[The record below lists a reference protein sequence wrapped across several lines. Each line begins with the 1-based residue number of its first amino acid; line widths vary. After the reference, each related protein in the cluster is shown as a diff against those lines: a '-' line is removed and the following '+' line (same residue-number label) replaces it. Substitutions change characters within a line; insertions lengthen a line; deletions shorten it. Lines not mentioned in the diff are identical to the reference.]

1 MPNYA
6 WKERKKFAVPVGAG
20 AFGLLVWYFFVLSS
34 LNSSTD
40 KLVQQRRG
48 AEGQLRQRLQAGVP
62 QPETVDK
69 AERDQKQLKK
79 ELIEIRDLLEFKVDE
94 AFRAK
99 EGENLQTKMGRQRD
113 EVRLAVEKR
122 GGERGFPPIDTRFG
136 FPSSFAELPDTV
148 LPEWLIRLAVVRHL
162 CFLAMDCGVEKLELV
177 EVIPIEHQE
186 EALAPADRFMG
197 RLTVK
202 FRVLGNSDSIMKVVH
217 GLQQK
222 GGKYLALEACS
233 IKIADPTRDLLGAEI
248 AAGALVIH
256 PDKPVSTEG
265 KP

>member
-6 WKERKKFAVPVGAG
+6 WKERKKFAIPVGGG
-20 AFGLLVWYFFVLSS
+20 ALGLLVWYFMLLSP
-34 LNSSTD
+34 LNTSTD
-40 KLVQQRRG
+40 RLVQQRRG
-48 AEGQLRQRLQAGVP
+48 AEGQLRLRLQAGVP
-62 QPETVDK
+62 QPETVDR
-69 AERDQKQLKK
+69 AEKEQKQLKSD
-79 ELIEIRDLLEFKVDE
+79 LGRIREDMEFKVDE

-113 EVRLAVEKR
+113 EVRVAVEKR
-122 GGERGFPPIDTRFG
+122 CGERGFPQIDSRLG
-136 FPSSFAELPDTV
+136 FPSSFAELPDVV
-148 LPEWLIRLAVVRHL
+148 LPEWLIRLAVVKHL
-162 CFLAMDCGVEKLELV
+162 CFLAMDSGVEKLELV
-177 EVIPIEHQE
+177 EVVPAEHQD
-186 EALAPADRFMG
+186 EALAPADRFLG

-202 FRVLGNSDSIMKVVH
+202 FRVIGASDAIMKLVH

-222 GGKYLALEACS
+222 GGKFLALEACA

-256 PDKPVSTEG
+256 PDKPVAVEG

>member
-20 AFGLLVWYFFVLSS
+20 AFGLILWYFIVLSG
-34 LNSSTD
+34 LNNSTD
-40 KLVQQRRG
+40 SLVRQRAG
-48 AEGQLRQRLQAGVP
+48 AEGQLRLRLQAGVP

-79 ELIEIRDLLEFKVDE
+79 ELAEIRESMEFKVDE
-94 AFRAK
+94 AFKAK
-99 EGENLQTKMGRQRD
+99 EGTNLQEKMGRQRD
-113 EVRLAVEKR
+113 EVRQAIEKR
-122 GGERGFPPIDTRFG
+122 CGERGFPPIDPRLG
-136 FPSSFAELPDTV
+136 YPSSFLELPESV
-148 LPEWLIRLAVVRHL
+148 LSEWLVRLAVVKHL

-177 EVIPIEHQE
+177 EVVSDHQE
-186 EALAPADRFMG
+186 EPLAPADRFLG

-202 FRVLGNSDSIMKVVH
+202 FRVIGTSDSIMKVVH
-217 GLQQK
+217 ALQQK
-222 GGKYLALEACS
+222 GGKYLALEGCA

-248 AAGALVIH
+248 SAAALVIH

>member
-6 WKERKKFAVPVGAG
+6 WQERKKFAVPVAAG
-20 AFGLLVWYFFVLSS
+20 AFGLLVWHFFVLSS

-48 AEGQLRQRLQAGVP
+48 AEGQLRSRLQAGVP

-79 ELIEIRDLLEFKVDE
+79 ELLEIRDLLEFKVDE

-99 EGENLQTKMGRQRD
+99 EGQNLQEKMGRQRD
-113 EVRLAVEKR
+113 EVRQAILKR
-122 GGERGFPPIDTRFG
+122 SQERGFPEIDPRLG
-136 FPSSFAELPDTV
+136 YPSSFLEMPEPV
-148 LPEWLIRLAVVRHL
+148 LAEWLIRLAVVKHL
-162 CFLAMDCGVEKLELV
+162 CFLAMDSGVEKLELV
-177 EVIPIEHQE
+177 EVVPVEQRE

-202 FRVLGNSDSIMKVVH
+202 FRVLGSSDSIMKVVH

-222 GGKYLALEACS
+222 GGKYLALEACA